1 MTDWLWAT
9 TYRNCPT
16 PTKHGYT
23 EIFNMYHY
31 ITIRYRCVTGAEMFP
46 NQKTVLHTRGEVPFS
61 RTCFVVFCVTEW
73 ECAHNPRYS
82 HWLHR
87 FTPTPCLLYNKFIT
101 TSQTVAQKCEQTT
114 RTAKGFRRPPSRLV
128 LVGNSVAK
136 VLLCSVKMQYVY
148 QKDRRDFGRQCLF
161 TDKSDLLF
169 SEPPNRLLFKDYIL
183 RNPVE
188 RWTQKTGQMS
198 ASEGKLCLFISL
210 KLLAILFKKLSI
222 ATI

>member
-1 MTDWLWAT
+1 
-9 TYRNCPT
+9 
-16 PTKHGYT
+16 
-23 EIFNMYHY
+23 
-31 ITIRYRCVTGAEMFP
+31 
-46 NQKTVLHTRGEVPFS
+46 
-61 RTCFVVFCVTEW
+61 
-73 ECAHNPRYS
+73 
-82 HWLHR
+82 
-87 FTPTPCLLYNKFIT
+87 
-101 TSQTVAQKCEQTT
+101 
-114 RTAKGFRRPPSRLV
+114 
-128 LVGNSVAK
+128 
-136 VLLCSVKMQYVY
+136 MQYVY